1 MSPTVFRWKGYR
13 VFFFSREEERAH
25 VHVQCADGEA
35 KFWLEPDVRLAKN
48 YGLSAVQ
55 ISEIVEALKERK
67 NEISHAWHEHFR
79 RGSDQH

>member
-13 VFFFSREEERAH
+13 VFFFSREAERPH
-25 VHVQCADGEA
+25 VHVQCEDGEA
-35 KFWLEPDVRLAKN
+35 MFWLEPDVELAKN

-55 ISEIVEALKERK
+55 ISEIVKVLKERK
-67 NEISHAWHEHFR
+67 DEISSKWREHFQ

>member
-35 KFWLEPDVRLAKN
+35 KFWLEPDVTLAQN

-55 ISEIVEALKERK
+55 ISEIVRSLKEHK
-67 NEISHAWHEHFR
+67 NEINDAWREHFR
-79 RGSDQH
+79 RGSD